1 MLKLRL
7 YLSVKVM
14 GMLLDIL
21 WIVFL
26 LALGVQLFYIL
37 IIFGRISFFYRNKI
51 SSNPKNS
58 EGVTVIVAAHNEKE
72 NLRKLIPAICEQ
84 DYPNFDVMII
94 NDRSNDGTKSL
105 LEEMMSRYPKLRT
118 VTIKYTPNHV
128 TAKKYAL
135 TLGIK
140 VAKNDVLLLTDADC
154 LPQSK
159 QWITRMTAPV
169 REDNKTFALGFS
181 QYSTG
186 KGVLN
191 NWIQFETLWTGLQY
205 ISFALWKSP
214 FMGVGRNLS
223 YRKSF
228 FMEQK
233 AFRGLWHIDCG
244 DDDLFVNQYA
254 NGKNTAVV
262 VDPESITISNPKT
275 TWSSY
280 FRQKKRHFHAGK
292 YYKSGDKQ
300 KIGFYSFSH
309 LLFWSAGISLLI
321 ILGLEQIWEH
331 FAIILGIIIV
341 RTILLTSVFT
351 SARKKLE
358 GKPTMLWTGIY
369 DLMYL
374 VYFWIV
380 GAFGYQSKKVRWK

>member
-1 MLKLRL
+1 MLKLL
-7 YLSVKVM
+7 IYLFVKLIQ
-14 GMLLDIL
+14 MLLDIL

-37 IIFGRISFFYRNKI
+37 IIFGRISFFYRSKI
-51 SSNPKNS
+51 SSGQSNQ

-72 NLRKLIPAICEQ
+72 NLKKLIPILCEQ
-84 DYPNFDVMII
+84 NYPNYDVMII
-94 NDRSNDGTKSL
+94 NDRSNDGTKGL
-105 LEEMMSRYPKLRT
+105 LEEMMSKYPKLRT
-118 VTIKYTPNHV
+118 VTIQYTPDHV

-154 LPQSK
+154 LPQSDK
-159 QWITRMTAPV
+159 WISRMTAPIRV
-169 REDNKTFALGFS
+169 DRKTFALGFS
-181 QYSTG
+181 QYSQG
-186 KGVLN
+186 KGILN
-191 NWIQFETLWTGLQY
+191 SWIQFETLWTGLQY

-228 FMEQK
+228 FMEKK
-233 AFRGLWHIDCG
+233 AFKGLWHIECG

-254 NGKNTAVV
+254 SGNNTAVV
-262 VDPESITISNPKT
+262 VDPESITISTPKT
-275 TWSSY
+275 TWGSY

-292 YYKSGDKQ
+292 YYKSADKQ
-300 KIGFYSFSH
+300 KIGLYSFSH
-309 LLFWSAGISLLI
+309 LLFWTIGISLLVI
-321 ILGLEQIWEH
+321 SGMEQIWEH

-341 RTILLTSVFT
+341 RSILLTSVFT
-351 SARKKLE
+351 SARKKFE
-358 GKPTMLWTGIY
+358 GKSNMFWTGFF
-369 DLMYL
+369 DLMYI

>member
-1 MLKLRL
+1 
-7 YLSVKVM
+7 
-14 GMLLDIL
+14 MLLDIL

-26 LALGVQLFYIL
+26 LVLGVQLFYIL

-51 SSNPKNS
+51 SSSQNNY

-72 NLRKLIPAICEQ
+72 NLRKLIPILCGQ

-94 NDRSNDGTKSL
+94 NDRSNDGTRAL
-105 LEEMMSRYPKLRT
+105 LEEMMSHYPKLRT
-118 VTIKYTPNHV
+118 VTVKYTPNHV
-128 TAKKYAL
+128 TSKKYAL

-154 LPQSK
+154 LPQSDK
-159 QWITRMTAPV
+159 WIRLMTAPI
-169 REDNKTFALGFS
+169 RQENKIFALGFS
-181 QYSTG
+181 QYSKG
-186 KGVLN
+186 KGILN
-191 NWIQFETLWTGLQY
+191 KWIQFETLWTGLQY

-233 AFRGLWHIDCG
+233 AFKGLWHIECG

-254 NGKNTAVV
+254 TGSNTAVV
-262 VDPESITISNPKT
+262 VDPESITISTPKT
-275 TWSSY
+275 SWGAY

-292 YYKSGDKQ
+292 YYKSADKQ
-300 KIGFYSFSH
+300 KIGLYSFSH
-309 LLFWSAGISLLI
+309 LLFWTIGFSLLV
-321 ILGLEQIWEH
+321 ILGIEQIWEQ

-341 RTILLTSVFT
+341 RSILLTSVFT

-358 GKPTMLWTGIY
+358 GKSSMFWTSFF
-369 DLMYL
+369 DLMYIA
-374 VYFWIV
+374 YFWIV

>member
-1 MLKLRL
+1 
-7 YLSVKVM
+7 
-14 GMLLDIL
+14 MLLDIL

-37 IIFGRISFFYRNKI
+37 IIFGRISFFYRSKI
-51 SSNPKNS
+51 SSGQSNQ

-72 NLRKLIPAICEQ
+72 NLKKLIPILCEQ
-84 DYPNFDVMII
+84 NYPNYDVMII
-94 NDRSNDGTKSL
+94 NDRSNDGTKGL
-105 LEEMMSRYPKLRT
+105 LEEMMSKYPKLRT
-118 VTIKYTPNHV
+118 VTIQYTPDHV

-154 LPQSK
+154 LPQSDK
-159 QWITRMTAPV
+159 WISRMTAPIRV
-169 REDNKTFALGFS
+169 DKKTFALGFS
-181 QYSTG
+181 QYSQG
-186 KGVLN
+186 KGILN
-191 NWIQFETLWTGLQY
+191 SWIQFETLWTGLQY

-228 FMEQK
+228 FMEKK
-233 AFRGLWHIDCG
+233 AFKGLWHIECG

-254 NGKNTAVV
+254 SGNNTAVV
-262 VDPESITISNPKT
+262 VDPESITISTPKT
-275 TWSSY
+275 TWSAY
-280 FRQKKRHFHAGK
+280 FTQKKRHFHAGK
-292 YYKSGDKQ
+292 YYKSSDKQ
-300 KIGFYSFSH
+300 KIGLYSFSH
-309 LLFWSAGISLLI
+309 LLFWTIGISLLV
-321 ILGLEQIWEH
+321 ILGIEQKWEH

-341 RTILLTSVFT
+341 RSILLTSVFT

-358 GKPTMLWTGIY
+358 GKSNMFWTGFF
-369 DLMYL
+369 DLMYIG
-374 VYFWIV
+374 YFWIV

>member
-1 MLKLRL
+1 MLKLLL
-7 YLSVKVM
+7 YLFVKVI
-14 GMLLDIL
+14 GMLIDIL

-51 SSNPKNS
+51 SPSQENQ
-58 EGVTVIVAAHNEKE
+58 EGVTVIVSAHNEKE
-72 NLRKLIPAICEQ
+72 NLKKLIPALCKQ

-105 LEEMMSRYPKLRT
+105 LEEMMSKYPKLRT
-118 VTIKYTPNHV
+118 VTIKYTPDHV
-128 TAKKYAL
+128 TSKKYAL

-154 LPQSK
+154 LPCSDN
-159 QWITRMTAPV
+159 WITLMTAPI
-169 REDNKTFALGFS
+169 RDQGKAFALGFS
-181 QYSTG
+181 QYSKG
-186 KGVLN
+186 KGMLN
-191 NWIQFETLWTGLQY
+191 SWIQFETLWTGLQY

-228 FMEQK
+228 FMEKK
-233 AFRGLWHIDCG
+233 AFKGLWHIDCG
-244 DDDLFVNQYA
+244 DDDLFINLYA
-254 NGKNTAVV
+254 TGKNTAVV
-262 VDPESITISNPKT
+262 VDPQSITISNPKT
-275 TWSSY
+275 SWKSY

-300 KIGFYSFSH
+300 KIGMYSFTH
-309 LLFWSAGISLLI
+309 LLFWSVGISLLI
-321 ILGLEQIWEH
+321 LMGKEQNWEH
-331 FAIILGIIIV
+331 FAMILGIIIA
-341 RTILLTSVFT
+341 RSLLLTSVFA

-358 GKPTMLWTGIY
+358 GKSNMFWAGFF
-369 DLMYL
+369 DLMYIA
-374 VYFWIV
+374 YFWIV